1 LDGGLRIAQ
10 CGFVEGQGQGKG
22 VRCHKSAMG
31 NGQCLSWYLSFMTS
45 HAAFAATR
53 WSLILAATDRTA
65 PSAAG
70 RALDDLLR
78 LYWFPLYAYL
88 RRRGLSAHDAQ
99 DTTQSFLASL
109 LERESLFDLYP
120 ARGKFRSFL
129 LAALSHFLSNQ
140 RDHDA
145 ARKRGRA
152 RTLSFDALSAE
163 ARYALEPADTLTPD
177 RLFERRWALA
187 LLDQAVARLR
197 AHHAAAGQAALF
209 EALKPALTGDDAQ
222 PYGAIAQSLGMSEGA
237 VKVAAHRLRKRYR
250 ETLRGLVA
258 DTLGGVPDKAAI
270 DEEIAALLGC
280 L

>member
-1 LDGGLRIAQ
+1 
-10 CGFVEGQGQGKG
+10 
-22 VRCHKSAMG
+22 
-31 NGQCLSWYLSFMTS
+31 MTS
-45 HAAFAATR
+45 HAPFAATR
-53 WSLILAATDRTA
+53 WSLILAATDRSA
-65 PSAAG
+65 PSAAR

-88 RRRGLSAHDAQ
+88 RRRGLSPHDAQ

-109 LERESLFDLYP
+109 LERDALFALSP

-145 ARKRGRA
+145 AHKRGRA
-152 RTLSFDALSAE
+152 QTLSFDALSAE

-177 RLFERRWALA
+177 RLFDRRWALA
-187 LLDQAVARLR
+187 LLD
-197 AHHAAAGQAALF
+197 HALAQLQSSYADAGQAALF
-209 EALKPALTGDDAQ
+209 DALKPALTGDDAL
-222 PYGAIAQSLGMSEGA
+222 PYAAIGQGLGMTEGA

-250 ETLRGLVA
+250 DTLRALVA
-258 DTLGGVPDKAAI
+258 DTLGDAPDKAAV
-270 DEEIAALLGC
+270 DEEIAALLRC